1 MRDKN
6 AANIINEAVQKL
18 LSEKSL
24 SLAEPQYQDACS
36 RLLGWIGEHEN
47 EVKELFPSYCTEED
61 RMKLLTT
68 RAAVQMNRKVKEFQ
82 TLLKDTGVESLEQ
95 LKKLIQDAETHSS
108 EAKQELFYGE
118 DQDVDFDAEEFDGD
132 LSNEEFSQKLREIGQ
147 AGEQYFNQKLIDGF
161 RQQGY
166 DVIREEEHCCQ
177 LSAADGRT
185 AEIYQPDSTDYHQ
198 AGWDIRVRTTQPE
211 KEEQPAAERVDFY
224 EVKTSTVRSQ
234 YRRYLRISN
243 EQMVNAAALGEHYH
257 LVKVICDPASLE
269 AVEHRC
275 YDNLLQYLGNRTLQN
290 VEKGYLWK
298 ETRE

>member
-1 MRDKN
+1 MAGKKVVVGMSGGVDSSV
-6 AANIINEAVQKL
+6 AA
-18 LSEKSL
+18 
-24 SLAEPQYQDACS
+24 Y
-36 RLLGWIGEHEN
+36 
-47 EVKELFPSYCTEED
+47 
-61 RMKLLTT
+61 
-68 RAAVQMNRKVKEFQ
+68 
-82 TLLKDTGVESLEQ
+82 LLK
-95 LKKLIQDAETHSS
+95 
-108 EAKQELFYGE
+108 
-118 DQDVDFDAEEFDGD
+118 
-132 LSNEEFSQKLREIGQ
+132 
-147 AGEQYFNQKLIDGF
+147 
-161 RQQGY
+161 QQGY

-185 AEIYQPDSTDYHQ
+185 AEIYRPDSTDYHQ

-275 YDNLLQYLGNRTLQN
+275 YDNLLDISN
-290 VEKGYLWK
+290 VILLC
-298 ETRE
+298 

>member
-1 MRDKN
+1 MVDRRVCLPRWEMYVMRDKN

-118 DQDVDFDAEEFDGD
+118 DQDVDFDAEETKFFGEAAVTRKS
-132 LSNEEFSQKLREIGQ
+132 LTEI
-147 AGEQYFNQKLIDGF
+147 FPMRNF
-161 RQQGY
+161 RK
-166 DVIREEEHCCQ
+166 
-177 LSAADGRT
+177 S
-185 AEIYQPDSTDYHQ
+185 S
-198 AGWDIRVRTTQPE
+198 
-211 KEEQPAAERVDFY
+211 
-224 EVKTSTVRSQ
+224 VRSV
-234 YRRYLRISN
+234 RPENSIS
-243 EQMVNAAALGEHYH
+243 
-257 LVKVICDPASLE
+257 
-269 AVEHRC
+269 
-275 YDNLLQYLGNRTLQN
+275 
-290 VEKGYLWK
+290 
-298 ETRE
+298 TRS

>member
-1 MRDKN
+1 MGKIRM
-6 AANIINEAVQKL
+6 
-18 LSEKSL
+18 
-24 SLAEPQYQDACS
+24 
-36 RLLGWIGEHEN
+36 WI
-47 EVKELFPSYCTEED
+47 
-61 RMKLLTT
+61 LT
-68 RAAVQMNRKVKEFQ
+68 RK
-82 TLLKDTGVESLEQ
+82 
-95 LKKLIQDAETHSS
+95 
-108 EAKQELFYGE
+108 
-118 DQDVDFDAEEFDGD
+118 EFDGD

-185 AEIYQPDSTDYHQ
+185 AEIYRPDSTDYHQ